1 VEVEDPME
9 AVVPTPTV
17 DLMVTVD
24 QVVLTIMEEVDI
36 MEGVDIM
43 EEADPM
49 DLVGLI
55 HRMEVFLAHPL
66 ETVVGDTISQEVPPT
81 LT

>member
-9 AVVPTPTV
+9 AVAPTTMV
-17 DLMVTVD
+17 DLTVIVD
-24 QVVLTIMEEVDI
+24 LLEQVVLILMEEV
-36 MEGVDIM
+36 
-43 EEADPM
+43 DPM

-55 HRMEVFLAHPL
+55 HHMEVYLAHPL
-66 ETVVGDTISQEVPPT
+66 ETVVGATISQEVPPT